1 MFLIGAA
8 LVQFKQMRT
17 YIKYLKLN
25 YLVSCF
31 N

>member
-8 LVQFKQMRT
+8 LIPFKQLII
-17 YIKYLKLN
+17 YIKCLKLN